1 MRDDEYFLWAVLL
14 ACTSWFR
21 SQGARECEHVISA
34 VVLVVFIIVLKSY
47 NEFHFSSLRHM
58 RRWFA
63 FHIWLLLVPLILK
76 KAELDVEEICC
87 FIDRVLM

>member
-1 MRDDEYFLWAVLL
+1 MLVLL
-14 ACTSWFR
+14 GLGVT
-21 SQGARECEHVISA
+21 QGARECECVISA
-34 VVLVVFIIVLKSY
+34 VVLMVFIIALRSY

-63 FHIWLLLVPLILK
+63 FHISLLLIPLILK

-87 FIDRVLM
+87 FIDGVLM